1 MTALDREPVN
11 ADLVLLEVSS
21 VESVPALASEA
32 VGTGGFCA
40 IPVHLARLL
49 LQPDF
54 SVQSKHFCKKLS
66 FAHSLEQFFFPHS
79 TVSPKHVAHSEDKTG
94 YFPWRHLATRS
105 LLPRYWIAHDLM
117 FHEKSLLSTHALDIS
132 SVH

>member
-1 MTALDREPVN
+1 MTALDRVAVN

-54 SVQSKHFCKKLS
+54 SVQSKHFCEKLS
-66 FAHSLEQFFFPHS
+66 FMQSLEQYFFPHS
-79 TVSPKHVAHSEDKTG
+79 VVSPKHVAQAQDKTG
-94 YFPWRHLATRS
+94 YISWRHLATSS
-105 LLPRYWIAHDLM
+105 LLA
-117 FHEKSLLSTHALDIS
+117 
-132 SVH
+132 